1 MPPVKPLPVTKPL
14 LTMFVLSV
22 VCIFAASTVPNTPP
36 TPTLRQ
42 REFFSP
48 GSAAAAA

>member
-14 LTMFVLSV
+14 LTMFVLLSV
-22 VCIFAASTVPNTPP
+22 FIWAASTVPNTPP

-42 REFFSP
+42 REFSSF

>member
-14 LTMFVLSV
+14 LTMFVSSLV
-22 VCIFAASTVPNTPP
+22 IIWAASTVPNTPP

-42 REFFSP
+42 REPLVP